1 MTDLPPSDLDKT
13 LENLKK
19 SIDEREKNR
28 QYQLAFWAD
37 PQRGIPNE
45 FTRSALFAAVPLNK
59 AAYVEDETIFSQ
71 KGFTITYTGK
81 QLTQSD
87 LDVFEGVMHLA
98 RGFQEN
104 EQLRFRAGH
113 LLKHIGRQGGKSQK
127 PGKSDYE
134 WLLKVLKRLTAT
146 AIGIQRDGTS
156 VYWGS
161 LLPEG
166 AAKLDNGE
174 FVIHINRQLIKL
186 FDRGFTTIEW
196 EQRRALAK
204 KPLAQHLHA
213 WICSHTKPFPVS
225 VEYLRD
231 LTGSN
236 TKDLKHFRANLKNAL
251 EEILEETGAITAY
264 HIDEED
270 KVHITKAPY
279 DSSSAK
285 K

>member
-1 MTDLPPSDLDKT
+1 MTELPPSDLDKA
-13 LENLKK
+13 LDSLRQ
-19 SIDEREKNR
+19 SIEERERSK

-98 RGFQEN
+98 RGLHEGN
-104 EQLRFRAGH
+104 QLRFKAGH
-113 LLKHIGRQGGKSQK
+113 LLKHIGRAG
-127 PGKSDYE
+127 GKSDYE

-146 AIGIQRDGTS
+146 AIGIQRDGNT

-196 EQRRALAK
+196 EQRRALSR
-204 KPLAQHLHA
+204 KPLALHLHA

-236 TKDLKHFRANLKNAL
+236 TKELKHFRANLKNAL
-251 EEILEETGAITAY
+251 EEIQKETGAITAY
-264 HIDEED
+264 HIDEDD
-270 KVHITKAPY
+270 KVHITKA
-279 DSSSAK
+279 SQ
-285 K
+285 